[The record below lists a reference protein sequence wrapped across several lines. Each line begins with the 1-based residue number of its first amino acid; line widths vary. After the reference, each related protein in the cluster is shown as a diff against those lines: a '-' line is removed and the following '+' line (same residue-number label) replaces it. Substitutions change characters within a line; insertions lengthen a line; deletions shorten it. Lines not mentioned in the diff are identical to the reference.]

1 MLYSSEECAKK
12 LSGCSEKLYDEIEKL
27 AALRKRLQDGE
38 LNMDEFTLLSYALKQ
53 ERCASCPASRRLPV
67 LLSAPSVSA
76 VAVVAADVAQC
87 GRGLNCVDTLV
98 SFLVVDDAMG
108 ESALCC
114 VTISVA
120 DTDVCV

>member
-76 VAVVAADVAQC
+76 ARCNAAHAKQIF
-87 GRGLNCVDTLV
+87 RKKRKKATKK
-98 SFLVVDDAMG
+98 
-108 ESALCC
+108 
-114 VTISVA
+114 
-120 DTDVCV
+120 